1 MNIPLKNVIAGVQNK
16 SNVVLTIAHREG
28 KEYEALT
35 KRMTE
40 VAGMIEI
47 LSHADSPNYPA
58 IHWLRRYQD
67 QLYCWR
73 RDLHEQ

>member
-1 MNIPLKNVIAGVQNK
+1 M
-16 SNVVLTIAHREG
+16 S
-28 KEYEALT
+28 
-35 KRMTE
+35 
-40 VAGMIEI
+40 EI